1 MLLGGI
7 VVLSLFQF
15 LLIGQAAEIERS
27 QAFGRMAE
35 FVPAFLQK
43 GLGQQA
49 LLLATFRGT
58 VSFGYFHPV
67 IVCLLSLIAIYIAT
81 EPAHEV
87 ESGLVD
93 LVLARVR
100 PAAPRDHALASA
112 RDGWRSRL
120 SRASCCAARS
130 SVCGGWRPRPTSVP
144 PGLIGRLAVN
154 LVAVAWCCGAIGL
167 FLAAVSRRW
176 TTAFTTGALIVIVG
190 YLIDFLALGWPP
202 ARTLAWFFP
211 FQYFPALLI
220 VGGTAA
226 LWRDLAVLGAAT
238 AGFVTLAYWKF
249 ERRDL

>member
-1 MLLGGI
+1 MSLSTLLLRSAAQSKYVLLGGI

-93 LVLARVR
+93 IVLAR
-100 PAAPRDHALASA
+100 
-112 RDGWRSRL
+112 
-120 SRASCCAARS
+120 
-130 SVCGGWRPRPTSVP
+130 SVP
-144 PGLIGRLAVN
+144 RHRVITRSLLLAMLAV
-154 LVAVAWCCGAIGL
+154 VAIAGFMLCGTFIGL
-167 FLAAVSRRW
+167 RA
-176 TTAFTTGALIVIVG
+176 
-190 YLIDFLALGWPP
+190 P
-202 ARTLAWFFP
+202 AT
-211 FQYFPALLI
+211 
-220 VGGTAA
+220 
-226 LWRDLAVLGAAT
+226 RD
-238 AGFVTLAYWKF
+238 
-249 ERRDL
+249 R